1 MKKKL
6 LALCLAAGI
15 VLSVNAQE
23 KTKISDKD
31 LPATIQTNFKS
42 QYPDASGADWK
53 LKDGKYKVHFNVNG
67 TKQMAA
73 YDQAGTMLSKGVEIK
88 QSELP
93 ANITSSTKSLYANRD
108 IDEVYKVDKNGA
120 TQYLVKL
127 KGDPETKI
135 LYSADGQVIKEKQD

>member
-6 LALCLAAGI
+6 LAFCLAAGI
-15 VLSVNAQE
+15 VLSINAQE

>member
-6 LALCLAAGI
+6 LAFCLAAGI

-73 YDQAGTMLSKGVEIK
+73 YDQAGTMLSKGIEIK
-88 QSELP
+88 ESELP
-93 ANITSSTKSLYANRD
+93 ANITSSTKSLYTNRS